1 MDVTGARIDVTP
13 RSPPFVV
20 EVEGT
25 QVPPTSIEDA
35 SHRIVETTGKIV
47 WTGARTDVT
56 PRSPP
61 FVVEVEG
68 TQVPLT
74 RIEDTSHR
82 IVETTGKIVWTG
94 ARTDV
99 TPRSPPPAVLVG
111 EEAATAVALLVAGT
125 QVPLTRIEETSH
137 RIVETTGKIVWTGAT
152 WR

>member
-1 MDVTGARIDVTP
+1 VTP

-25 QVPPTSIEDA
+25 QVPPTRIDEA

-47 WTGARTDVT
+47 WTGARTDVI

-61 FVVEVEG
+61 PDVLVGEEAATTVVLLVAG
-68 TQVPLT
+68 TQVPPT

-99 TPRSPPPAVLVG
+99 TPRRPPCGSAS
-111 EEAATAVALLVAGT
+111 A
-125 QVPLTRIEETSH
+125 
-137 RIVETTGKIVWTGAT
+137 
-152 WR
+152 